1 MGDEIVT
8 LSPTE
13 KQKIL
18 SLADKEP
25 VVKCPVCKI
34 GEMAI
39 RIRRADGEPYWS
51 CNRQPACV
59 HKRPVSAAFK
69 LRLAGQP
76 TLFD

>member
-1 MGDEIVT
+1 MTIDPET
-8 LSPTE
+8 

-18 SLADKEP
+18 SLAEKEP
-25 VVKCPVCKI
+25 VVKCPICKI

-39 RIRRADGEPYWS
+39 RIRRADGEPYWA
-51 CNRQPACV
+51 CNRHPACS
-59 HKRPVSAAFK
+59 HRQPVSAAFK